1 MELVA
6 TSATTTLTPTS
17 DVDADVPGQPARALS
32 TVRTAMFGLLGSAAI
47 VAGAVLGGQP
57 FETHLPG
64 AWFFGMPG
72 GPAGSLGSDSGQP
85 TIASLAL
92 VFGGLI
98 LLTRVWLG
106 FLRHLNSHH
115 GFPVKRVVLVV
126 AIWAVPLL
134 LAPPLFSRDVYTYS
148 AQGEMMSHHIN
159 PYSYGPEVL
168 GATSFNEM
176 ADTVWSG
183 TESPYGP
190 TFLSVDGL
198 LDQASGHQI
207 LPDLV
212 LLRLLEVAGL
222 AMVVAATPTLA
233 RSLKHDPA
241 HAVLIGVGSPLVL
254 LSLIGG
260 AHNDALMIGLLVAG
274 LAVAK
279 RFGTVPGVMLC
290 ALAAGVKSPALLGV
304 LFLGWVWAGKE
315 ASIRRRIGH
324 TAAAG
329 LIALATMEV
338 VSLISGTGWGWIRTT
353 STADSSFT
361 GVTPINVVA
370 RSVSILSHIVQ
381 VPVSLLAVRPIF
393 MVLGLLIA
401 GYVGYRQL
409 LRSPKDGYVQ
419 CLGLTLLVLALLG
432 PIVWSWYVT
441 WGLIVLAPAA
451 VGRLRTASI
460 VISTFWAFAGMT
472 SIHSV
477 YARLLHTFAADRLVA
492 GGSAARRGH
501 HAARP
506 VRRRAAC
513 PVAAT
518 DIGPHDR
525 RRSRCHDLNPLIP
538 SAPRTPVGAG
548 NQVTRA
554 CHRWLRKPRS
564 RLGSSARRRRD
575 CRRPLRRRT
584 SCLRRSAAR

>member
-1 MELVA
+1 MELVPP
-6 TSATTTLTPTS
+6 SETTTTPHRDVLS
-17 DVDADVPGQPARALS
+17 DAPEQVARPLS
-32 TVRTAMFGLLGSAAI
+32 TARTAVLGLVGSSAI
-47 VAGAVLGGQP
+47 VAGAVLGGQA

-72 GPAGSLGSDSGQP
+72 GPLGSLGSSNGLP

-106 FLRHLNSHH
+106 FLRHLNSNH

-134 LAPPLFSRDVYTYS
+134 MAPPLFSRDVYTYS

-198 LDQASGHQI
+198 LDQASGHSI
-207 LPDLV
+207 LPDLI

-222 AMVVAATPTLA
+222 ALAAAATPTLA

-241 HAVLIGVGSPLVL
+241 HALLIGVGSPLVL

-260 AHNDALMIGLLVAG
+260 AHNDALMIGLLMAG

-279 RFGTVPGVMLC
+279 RFGTVPGVILC

-304 LFLGWVWAGKE
+304 LFLGWVWAGRE
-315 ASIRRRIGH
+315 ASIKRRIGH
-324 TAAAG
+324 TVGAG

-338 VSLISGTGWGWIRTT
+338 VSLVSGTGWGWIRTT
-353 STADSSFT
+353 TTADTSFT
-361 GVTPINVVA
+361 GVTPINILA
-370 RSVSILSHIVQ
+370 RGVSIVSHVVQ
-381 VPVSLLAVRPIF
+381 VPVSLLTVRPIF
-393 MVLGLLIA
+393 MVLGLLVA
-401 GYVGYRQL
+401 GYFGYRQL
-409 LRSPKDGYVQ
+409 LRSPRDGVVR

-441 WGLIVLAPAA
+441 WGVIVLGAAA
-451 VGRLRTASI
+451 VGRLRTGLI

-472 SIHSV
+472 PVHGV
-477 YARLLHTFAADRLVA
+477 YIRLLHTFAVTDLLLVA
-492 GGSAARRGH
+492 MLLAVAITPLGLFTGGRRTH
-501 HAARP
+501 
-506 VRRRAAC
+506 
-513 PVAAT
+513 
-518 DIGPHDR
+518 
-525 RRSRCHDLNPLIP
+525 L
-538 SAPRTPVGAG
+538 PRLSPGVLAGAG
-548 NQVTRA
+548 AGVT
-554 CHRWLRKPRS
+554 P
-564 RLGSSARRRRD
+564 
-575 CRRPLRRRT
+575 
-584 SCLRRSAAR
+584 

>member
-1 MELVA
+1 MKISAPAVKRCQGSTKESQMELVSP
-6 TSATTTLTPTS
+6 SATTTSTLPPNVLS
-17 DVDADVPGQPARALS
+17 DVPGQPARELS
-32 TVRTAMFGLLGSAAI
+32 TLRTALLGLAGSSAI
-47 VAGAVLGGQP
+47 VTGAVLGGQS

-72 GPAGSLGSDSGQP
+72 GPVGSFGSNSGLP

-106 FLRHLNSHH
+106 FLRHLNSNH

-148 AQGEMMSHHIN
+148 AQGEMMSHHTN

-222 AMVVAATPTLA
+222 ALAVAATPTLA

-254 LSLIGG
+254 LALIGG
-260 AHNDALMIGLLVAG
+260 AHNDALMVGLLVAG

-279 RFGTVPGVMLC
+279 RVGTVPGVILC
-290 ALAAGVKSPALLGV
+290 ALAAGGKSPALLGV

-329 LIALATMEV
+329 LIALATLEV
-338 VSLISGTGWGWIRTT
+338 VSLVSGTGWGWIRTT
-353 STADSSFT
+353 TTADSSFT
-361 GVTPINVVA
+361 GVTPINIVA
-370 RSVSILSHIVQ
+370 RAVSIVSHVFQ
-381 VPVSLLAVRPIF
+381 VPVTLLAVRPIF
-393 MVLGLLIA
+393 MVLGLLVA

-409 LRSPKDGYVQ
+409 LRSPRDGYVQ

-460 VISTFWAFAGMT
+460 VIGTFWAFAGMT
-472 SIHSV
+472 SIHGI
-477 YARLLHTFAADRLVA
+477 YERLLHTFALTDLLLVA
-492 GGSAARRGH
+492 LLLAAAITPIALYSGGRR
-501 HAARP
+501 
-506 VRRRAAC
+506 
-513 PVAAT
+513 
-518 DIGPHDR
+518 
-525 RRSRCHDLNPLIP
+525 
-538 SAPRTPVGAG
+538 
-548 NQVTRA
+548 Q
-554 CHRWLRKPRS
+554 
-564 RLGSSARRRRD
+564 RL
-575 CRRPLRRRT
+575 P
-584 SCLRRSAAR
+584 